1 METAASDFIWETHG
15 IHAGT
20 VVGPIK
26 HGIDDIDGAIERAIG
41 LGHPAITFIIHTP
54 RLTTFRYEAEEK
66 LGLKFIRG
74 DTAFADYV
82 ALMKSYKRRYAA
94 RIEVRYGIELEW
106 QGLGLG
112 LTWSRAKIE
121 QMLGVDFIVGSVHFS
136 AERIPYDGSK
146 EEADRLLKLRGSPEA
161 YWEGYFDEVL
171 TMLDAWGEYI
181 HAVGHLDLPKL
192 HVLAPDDVREPMRG
206 SGLLA
211 RKLRTI
217 LWKLSDKGI
226 ALDVNLSGD
235 AKGCGIY
242 PSEGI
247 LMMAR
252 EIGVPICVGTD
263 CHALADIGRLY
274 PRGVAYLEAL
284 GFSRYLSFRG
294 GRPQVH
300 ILGREIPAKAETERS
315 LFEPVLN
322 AGYSLIAQLD
332 NPGRRK
338 VDYQDISIG
347 LGEKY
352 AGFREALGSRVPA
365 GEGASILLRKDGHS
379 LLLGRE
385 APESPDF
392 FSGIYFKHRDEP
404 GTLALLVSVLASEG
418 VNIDSAYLFNKGD
431 GVGEAYIAVSGCS
444 QERVEN
450 ACEFALGTNAKS
462 FLELIPDY
470 AGCIPSPKASS
481 FYIHA
486 IDDVELAMPP
496 AAQMVHSV
504 HEDKPGMLFVL
515 LAALAARD
523 VNVFDLRLTQRPGIG
538 HALLAV
544 RGAPLSIQLA
554 PSLDPTRVSPPSP
567 TSRSRTK
574 KARVRGKAKA
584 FVAGLHRDSLN
595 TNLSLTQPRFPIGY
609 FFLPKGGPNGQLS
622 ITPNNPRI
630 VSAPSLSPASCL

>member
-1 METAASDFIWETHG
+1 LREAALAHISNSIGIETMAGYGRKLYRRRLPTLYSAMGTAAPDFIWETHG
-15 IHAGT
+15 IHTGT
-20 VVGPIK
+20 IVGPIK
-26 HGIDDIDGAIERAIG
+26 HGIDDIDGAIERSIE
-41 LGHPAITFIIHTP
+41 LGHPAVTFIIHTP
-54 RLTTFRYEAEEK
+54 RLTTFRYEAEER

-74 DTAFADYV
+74 DSAFADYV
-82 ALMKSYKRRYAA
+82 ALMKGYKRRYAD
-94 RIEVRYGIELEW
+94 RIEVHYGIELEW

-146 EEADRLLKLRGSPEA
+146 EEAERLLRLRGSPEA
-161 YWEGYFDEVL
+161 YWEGYLDEVL

-192 HVLAPDDVREPMRG
+192 HVPAPEDVREPMRG
-206 SGLLA
+206 SGPLA

-247 LMMAR
+247 LMLTR
-252 EIGVPICVGTD
+252 EIGVSICVGTD

-274 PRGVAYLEAL
+274 SRGVAYLEGL
-284 GFSRYLSFRG
+284 GFSRYLSFSR

-300 ILGREIPAKAETERS
+300 ILGRDEAPERAD
-315 LFEPVLN
+315 FESVLN
-322 AGYSLIAQLD
+322 TGYSLIAQLD
-332 NPGRRK
+332 NPSRRK
-338 VDYQDISIG
+338 VDYQAISIS

-352 AGFREALGSRVPA
+352 GGFREALGSHVPA

-379 LLLGRE
+379 LLIGRE

-392 FSGIYFKHRDEP
+392 FSGIYFKHRDRP

-431 GVGEAYIAVSGCS
+431 GFGEAYISVSGCS

-450 ACEFALGTNAKS
+450 ACEFALGTNAES

-470 AGCIPSPKASS
+470 AGSIPSPKASS

-504 HEDKPGMLFVL
+504 HEDRPGMLFVL

-523 VNVFDLRLTQRPGIG
+523 VNVFDLRLTQSPGIG

-544 RGAPLSIQLA
+544 RGESLAIQLA
-554 PSLDPTRVSPPSP
+554 LASIRPEFRHISY
-567 TSRSRTK
+567 
-574 KARVRGKAKA
+574 
-584 FVAGLHRDSLN
+584 
-595 TNLSLTQPRFPIGY
+595 LSLGEERGEWA
-609 FFLPKGGPNGQLS
+609 
-622 ITPNNPRI
+622 R
-630 VSAPSLSPASCL
+630 

>member
-1 METAASDFIWETHG
+1 MGTAARTFIWETHG

-20 VVGPIK
+20 IVGPIK
-26 HGIDDIDGAIERAIG
+26 HGIDDIDGAIERAIA
-41 LGHPAITFIIHTP
+41 LGHPSIAFIIHTP
-54 RLTTFRYEAEEK
+54 RLTTFRYETEEK

-74 DTAFADYV
+74 DSAFADYV
-82 ALMKSYKRRYAA
+82 KLMRGYKARYAD

-136 AERIPYDGSK
+136 AERIPYDGTE
-146 EEADRLLKLRGSPEA
+146 EEAERLLKLRGSPEA
-161 YWEGYFDEVL
+161 YWEGYLDEVL

-181 HAVGHLDLPKL
+181 HALGHLDLPKL
-192 HVLAPDDVREPMRG
+192 HVSAPEEVRDPMRG
-206 SGLLA
+206 SGPLA

-226 ALDVNLSGD
+226 ALDVNLSGE

-247 LMMAR
+247 LRMAR
-252 EIGVPICVGTD
+252 EIGVPICVGSD
-263 CHALADIGRLY
+263 CHALDDIGRLY
-274 PRGVAYLEAL
+274 ARGQEYLEGL
-284 GFSRYLSFRG
+284 GFSRYLSFHR
-294 GRPQVH
+294 GRPQAH
-300 ILGREIPAKAETERS
+300 ILGRDGEAELS
-315 LFEPVLN
+315 GFEAVLN

-332 NPGRRK
+332 NPGRLK

-347 LGEKY
+347 LGAKY
-352 AGFREALGSRVPA
+352 SAFRESLGSRVPA

-392 FSGIYFKHRDEP
+392 FSGIYFRHRDEP
-404 GTLALLVSVLASEG
+404 GTLALLVSVLSSEG

-450 ACEFALGTNAKS
+450 ACEFALGTNAES

-470 AGCIPSPKASS
+470 AGSIPSPKASS

-504 HEDKPGMLFVL
+504 HEDRPGMLFVL
-515 LAALAARD
+515 LAALAARS

-544 RGAPLSIQLA
+544 RGSPLSIQLA
-554 PSLDPTRVSPPSP
+554 LASIRPEFRHLSY
-567 TSRSRTK
+567 
-574 KARVRGKAKA
+574 
-584 FVAGLHRDSLN
+584 
-595 TNLSLTQPRFPIGY
+595 LSLGDDE
-609 FFLPKGGPNGQLS
+609 K
-622 ITPNNPRI
+622 
-630 VSAPSLSPASCL
+630 AAEA

>member
-1 METAASDFIWETHG
+1 MGKQAANFIWETHG

-20 VVGPIK
+20 IVGPIK
-26 HGIDDIDGAIERAIG
+26 HGIDDIDGAIERAIA

-54 RLTTFRYEAEEK
+54 RLTTFRYETEEK

-74 DTAFADYV
+74 DSAFADYV
-82 ALMKSYKRRYAA
+82 SLMKGYKRRYAD

-146 EEADRLLKLRGSPEA
+146 EEAERLLKLRGSPEA
-161 YWEGYFDEVL
+161 YWGGYLDEVI
-171 TMLDAWGEYI
+171 TMLDAWGEHI
-181 HAVGHLDLPKL
+181 HALGHVDLPKL
-192 HVLAPDDVREPMRG
+192 HVAAPEEVRDPMRS
-206 SGLLA
+206 SGPLA
-211 RKLRTI
+211 VKLRTI
-217 LWKLSDKGI
+217 LWKLFDKGI

-247 LMMAR
+247 LGMAK
-252 EIGVPICVGTD
+252 EIGVSICVGTD
-263 CHALADIGRLY
+263 CHALDDIGRLY
-274 PRGVAYLEAL
+274 PRGISYLEGL
-284 GFSRYLSFRG
+284 GFSRYLSFHR

-300 ILGREIPAKAETERS
+300 IFDCEDESERE

-352 AGFREALGSRVPA
+352 SGFRPALGSRVPA
-365 GEGASILLRKDGHS
+365 GAGASILLRKDGHS
-379 LLLGRE
+379 ILIGRE
-385 APESPDF
+385 APQPPDY
-392 FSGIYFKHRDEP
+392 FSGIYFKHRDKP
-404 GTLALLVSVLASEG
+404 GTLALLVSVLSSEG

-431 GVGEAYIAVSGCS
+431 GFGEAYIAVSGCS

-450 ACEFALGTNAKS
+450 ACEFALGTNAES
-462 FLELIPDY
+462 FVELIPDY
-470 AGCIPSPKASS
+470 AGSIPSPKEAPY
-481 FYIHA
+481 YIHA

-496 AAQMVHSV
+496 SAQLVHSV
-504 HEDKPGMLFVL
+504 HEDRPGMLFVL
-515 LAALAARD
+515 LAALAARG

-544 RGAPLSIQLA
+544 NGESLAIQLA
-554 PSLDPTRVSPPSP
+554 LASIRPEFRHLSYLTLGDEEPGS
-567 TSRSRTK
+567 
-574 KARVRGKAKA
+574 ARGA
-584 FVAGLHRDSLN
+584 
-595 TNLSLTQPRFPIGY
+595 
-609 FFLPKGGPNGQLS
+609 
-622 ITPNNPRI
+622 
-630 VSAPSLSPASCL
+630 